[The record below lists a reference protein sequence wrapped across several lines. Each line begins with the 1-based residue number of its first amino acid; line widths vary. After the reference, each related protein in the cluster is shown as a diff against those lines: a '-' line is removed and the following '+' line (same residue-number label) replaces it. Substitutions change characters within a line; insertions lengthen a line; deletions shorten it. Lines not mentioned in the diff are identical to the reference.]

1 MEYNVETLDK
11 LNRDGIKRTSVNSYS
26 ELRRLSE
33 CKDFVLIKGPICHA
47 KYKDIEIDI
56 KNAIP
61 TWDFIECKCNDDSNI
76 DYIVKYIKEHIDSCD
91 NVSTIYLENSKNKMI
106 DSGAITFDLENGSI
120 KNINI
125 PKINSLEEVD
135 NLLSLLDNNLV
146 SYNQA
151 NIKMENKT
159 YDGLEDMCEK
169 YKGKDIECSYGAAV
183 PASLDDFTSMRS
195 TIDYF
200 KSIVPDC
207 LSPVEKAM
215 FLFDEVKSF
224 SYKENNSDLSKSR
237 YIPTIVSTGNIVCAG
252 YANFLVELMKECGIK
267 ADTMNAEINLG
278 KQVAGHSRVIAKID
292 DPKYNLHGL
301 YIFDPTWNSKKD
313 NLAEV
318 KINGNLYMNRFNDS
332 DRSNPE
338 NKEIINE
345 YDVMSDYRFFMIPL
359 SDFEKVFKN
368 ENNNFLLSEI
378 REGNIEEDVDN
389 INNGNKDKILL
400 YNEIKYFFGDNAN
413 KEDVKSYIQ
422 EKGFETD
429 DFIKCLN
436 IVKDAEGYKNET
448 EKVVRESAEIRNNFG
463 TNPRNKDELNKIL
476 DNEFNKEENNKKTI

>member
-1 MEYNVETLDK
+1 
-11 LNRDGIKRTSVNSYS
+11 
-26 ELRRLSE
+26 
-33 CKDFVLIKGPICHA
+33 
-47 KYKDIEIDI
+47 
-56 KNAIP
+56 
-61 TWDFIECKCNDDSNI
+61 
-76 DYIVKYIKEHIDSCD
+76 
-91 NVSTIYLENSKNKMI
+91 
-106 DSGAITFDLENGSI
+106 
-120 KNINI
+120 
-125 PKINSLEEVD
+125 
-135 NLLSLLDNNLV
+135 
-146 SYNQA
+146 
-151 NIKMENKT
+151 
-159 YDGLEDMCEK
+159 
-169 YKGKDIECSYGAAV
+169 
-183 PASLDDFTSMRS
+183 
-195 TIDYF
+195 
-200 KSIVPDC
+200 
-207 LSPVEKAM
+207 
-215 FLFDEVKSF
+215 
-224 SYKENNSDLSKSR
+224 
-237 YIPTIVSTGNIVCAG
+237 
-252 YANFLVELMKECGIK
+252 MKECGIK